1 MIQLSTK
8 LQHNKEKISKYLAN
22 LGFASRRNITD
33 LFKTKKI
40 TLNNKAINHNALV
53 KDNDVINIDGED
65 FVVEINPETEVLIY
79 HKPTGQVCSNVPT
92 DKNDSVFQALPPRK
106 KGKWI
111 MVGRLDVNTSGLLV
125 FSNNGDFVNQLTHPS
140 SKIDREYLCRVY
152 GDISDSKLENIM
164 KGVSINGEKSSFSD
178 VVAVKKTSKSKNHW
192 FYVCLFTGKNRE
204 VRKIWDTQK
213 LTVNR
218 LIRLRYGPII
228 MPDNLK
234 PGGWKKFSKKE
245 VTKLQELLKIQ

>member
-40 TLNNKAINHNALV
+40 TLNNKAVNHNALV
-53 KDNDVINIDGED
+53 EDNDVINIDGED

-152 GDISDSKLENIM
+152 GDISDNKLENIM
-164 KGVSINGEKSSFSD
+164 KGVNINGEKSSFSD
-178 VVAVKKTSKSKNHW
+178 VVAVKKTTKSKNHW

-228 MPDNLK
+228 MPENLK

-245 VTKLQELLKIQ
+245 VTKLQDLLKIQ

>member
-1 MIQLSTK
+1 MTQLSTK

-40 TLNNKAINHNALV
+40 TLNNKTINHNALV
-53 KDNDVINIDGED
+53 EDNDVINIDGED

-152 GDISDSKLENIM
+152 GDISDNKLENIM

>member
-33 LFKTKKI
+33 LFKIKKI
-40 TLNNKAINHNALV
+40 TLNNKAVNHNALV
-53 KDNDVINIDGED
+53 EDNDVINIDGED

-152 GDISDSKLENIM
+152 GDISDNKLENIM
-164 KGVSINGEKSSFSD
+164 KGVNINGEKSSFSD

-245 VTKLQELLKIQ
+245 VTKLQDLLKIQ

>member
-1 MIQLSTK
+1 MTQLSTK

-40 TLNNKAINHNALV
+40 TLNNKTINHNALV
-53 KDNDVINIDGED
+53 EDNDVINIDGED

-152 GDISDSKLENIM
+152 GDISDNKLENIM
-164 KGVSINGEKSSFSD
+164 KGVNINREKSSFSD

-245 VTKLQELLKIQ
+245 VTKLQDLLKIQ

>member
-1 MIQLSTK
+1 MTQLSTK

-40 TLNNKAINHNALV
+40 TLNNKTVNHNALV
-53 KDNDVINIDGED
+53 EDNDVINIDGED

-152 GDISDSKLENIM
+152 GDISDNKLENIM
-164 KGVSINGEKSSFSD
+164 KGVNINGEKSSFSD

-245 VTKLQELLKIQ
+245 VTKLQDLLKIQ

>member
-1 MIQLSTK
+1 MTQLSTK

-53 KDNDVINIDGED
+53 EDNDVINIDGED

-152 GDISDSKLENIM
+152 GDISDNKLENIM
-164 KGVSINGEKSSFSD
+164 KGVNINGEKSSFSD

>member
-1 MIQLSTK
+1 MTQLSTK

-40 TLNNKAINHNALV
+40 TLNNKTINHNALV
-53 KDNDVINIDGED
+53 EDNDVINIDGED

-152 GDISDSKLENIM
+152 GDISDNKLENIM
-164 KGVSINGEKSSFSD
+164 KGVNINGEKSSFSD

-245 VTKLQELLKIQ
+245 VTKLQDLLKIQ

>member
-40 TLNNKAINHNALV
+40 TLNNKTINHNALV
-53 KDNDVINIDGED
+53 EDNDVINIDGED

-152 GDISDSKLENIM
+152 GDISDNKLENIT
-164 KGVSINGEKSSFSD
+164 KGVNINGEKSSFSD

-245 VTKLQELLKIQ
+245 VTKLQDLLKIQ

>member
-1 MIQLSTK
+1 MQLSTK
-8 LQHNKEKISKYLAN
+8 LQHSKEKISKYLAN
-22 LGFASRRNITD
+22 LGFASRRNIND
-33 LFKTKKI
+33 FFKTKKI
-40 TLNNKAINHNALV
+40 TLNGKLVNHNALV
-53 KDNDVINIDGED
+53 KDNDVIHLDGED
-65 FVVEINPETEVLIY
+65 LVVELNPETEVLVY

-92 DKNDSVFQALPPRK
+92 DKNDSVFQGLPPRK

-125 FSNNGDFVNQLTHPS
+125 FSNNGDFVNFLAHPS

-152 GDISDSKLENIM
+152 GDISDKKLENIM
-164 KGVSINGEKSSFSD
+164 NGVNINGEKTSFSD

-204 VRKIWDTQK
+204 VRKIWGTQK

-218 LIRLRYGPII
+218 LMRLRYGPII
-228 MPDNLK
+228 MPENLK

-245 VTKLQELLKIQ
+245 VAKLQNLLKIQ

>member
-22 LGFASRRNITD
+22 LGFASRRNIID

-40 TLNNKAINHNALV
+40 TLNNKTINHNALV
-53 KDNDVINIDGED
+53 EDNDVINIDGED

-152 GDISDSKLENIM
+152 GDISDNKLENIM
-164 KGVSINGEKSSFSD
+164 KGVNINGEKSSFSD

-245 VTKLQELLKIQ
+245 VTKLQDLLKIQ

>member
-40 TLNNKAINHNALV
+40 TLNNKTINHNALV
-53 KDNDVINIDGED
+53 EDNDVINIDGED

-152 GDISDSKLENIM
+152 GDISDNKLENVM
-164 KGVSINGEKSSFSD
+164 KGVNINGEKSSFSD

>member
-1 MIQLSTK
+1 MTQLSTK

-40 TLNNKAINHNALV
+40 TLNNKAVNHNALV
-53 KDNDVINIDGED
+53 EDNDVINIDGED

-152 GDISDSKLENIM
+152 GDISDNKLENIM
-164 KGVSINGEKSSFSD
+164 KGVNINGEKSSFSD

-245 VTKLQELLKIQ
+245 VTKLQDLLKIQ

>member
-40 TLNNKAINHNALV
+40 TLNNKTINHNALV
-53 KDNDVINIDGED
+53 ENNDVINIDGED
-65 FVVEINPETEVLIY
+65 FVVEINPETEVLVY

-111 MVGRLDVNTSGLLV
+111 MVGRLDVNTVGLLV
-125 FSNNGDFVNQLTHPS
+125 FSNNGDFVNQLTHRS
-140 SKIDREYLCRVY
+140 SKIDREYLSRVY
-152 GDISDSKLENIM
+152 GDISDNKLENIM
-164 KGVSINGEKSSFSD
+164 KGVNINGEKSSFSD

-245 VTKLQELLKIQ
+245 VTKLQDLLKIQ

>member
-1 MIQLSTK
+1 MSTK

-22 LGFASRRNITD
+22 LGFASRRNINE

-40 TLNNKAINHNALV
+40 TLNNNPVNHNALV

-125 FSNNGDFVNQLTHPS
+125 FSNNGDFVNQLAHPS

-152 GDISDSKLENIM
+152 GDLTDKKLENIM
-164 KGVSINGEKSSFSD
+164 KGVNINGEKSNFSD

-192 FYVCLFTGKNRE
+192 FYVCLYTGENRE
-204 VRKIWDTQK
+204 VRKICSRQK
-213 LTVNR
+213 LTDNR
-218 LIRLRYGPII
+218 LMR
-228 MPDNLK
+228 
-234 PGGWKKFSKKE
+234 
-245 VTKLQELLKIQ
+245 

>member
-1 MIQLSTK
+1 MNTK

-22 LGFASRRNITD
+22 LGFASRRNINE

-40 TLNNKAINHNALV
+40 TLNNNPVNHNALV

-125 FSNNGDFVNQLTHPS
+125 FSNNGDFVNQLAHPS

-152 GDISDSKLENIM
+152 GDLTDKKLENIM
-164 KGVSINGEKSSFSD
+164 KGVNINGEKSNFSD

-204 VRKIWDTQK
+204 VRKIWG
-213 LTVNR
+213 LS
-218 LIRLRYGPII
+218 LIHI
-228 MPDNLK
+228 
-234 PGGWKKFSKKE
+234 
-245 VTKLQELLKIQ
+245 

>member
-1 MIQLSTK
+1 MTQLSTK

-40 TLNNKAINHNALV
+40 SLNNKAINHNALV

-152 GDISDSKLENIM
+152 GDISDNKLENIM

-245 VTKLQELLKIQ
+245 VTKLQDLLKIQ

>member
-40 TLNNKAINHNALV
+40 TLNNKTINHNALV
-53 KDNDVINIDGED
+53 EDNDVINIDGED

-152 GDISDSKLENIM
+152 GDISDNKLENVM
-164 KGVSINGEKSSFSD
+164 KGVNINGEKSSFSD

-245 VTKLQELLKIQ
+245 VTKLQDLLKIQ

>member
-1 MIQLSTK
+1 MTQLSTK

-152 GDISDSKLENIM
+152 GDISDNKLENIM
-164 KGVSINGEKSSFSD
+164 KGVNINGDKSSFSD

-245 VTKLQELLKIQ
+245 VTKLQDLLKIQ

>member
-40 TLNNKAINHNALV
+40 TLNNKAVNHNALV
-53 KDNDVINIDGED
+53 EDNDVINIDGED

-152 GDISDSKLENIM
+152 GDISDNKLENIM
-164 KGVSINGEKSSFSD
+164 KGVNINGEKSSFSD
-178 VVAVKKTSKSKNHW
+178 VVAVKKTTKSKNHW

-213 LTVNR
+213 LAVNR

-245 VTKLQELLKIQ
+245 VTKLQDLLKIQ

>member
-1 MIQLSTK
+1 MTQLSTK

-40 TLNNKAINHNALV
+40 TLNNKAVNHNALV

-152 GDISDSKLENIM
+152 GDISDNKLENIM

-245 VTKLQELLKIQ
+245 VTKLQDLLKIQ

>member
-1 MIQLSTK
+1 MSTK

-22 LGFASRRNITD
+22 LGFASRRNINE

-40 TLNNKAINHNALV
+40 TLNNNPVNHNALV

-92 DKNDSVFQALPPRK
+92 DKNDSVFKALPPRK

-125 FSNNGDFVNQLTHPS
+125 FSNNGDFVNQLAHPS

-152 GDISDSKLENIM
+152 GDLTDKKLENIM
-164 KGVSINGEKSSFSD
+164 KGVNINGEKSNFSD

-204 VRKIWDTQK
+204 VRKIWGTQK

-218 LIRLRYGPII
+218 LMRLRYGPII
-228 MPDNLK
+228 MPENLK

-245 VTKLQELLKIQ
+245 VSKLQNLLKIQ

>member
-40 TLNNKAINHNALV
+40 TLNNKAVNHNALV
-53 KDNDVINIDGED
+53 EDNDVINIDGED

-152 GDISDSKLENIM
+152 GDISDNKLENIM
-164 KGVSINGEKSSFSD
+164 KGVNINGEKSSFSD

-245 VTKLQELLKIQ
+245 VTKLQDLLKIQ

>member
-40 TLNNKAINHNALV
+40 TLNNKTINHNALV
-53 KDNDVINIDGED
+53 EDNDVINIDGED

-152 GDISDSKLENIM
+152 GDISDNKLENIM
-164 KGVSINGEKSSFSD
+164 KGVNINGEKSSFSD
-178 VVAVKKTSKSKNHW
+178 VVAVKKTTKSKNHW

-245 VTKLQELLKIQ
+245 VTKLQDLLKIQ

>member
-1 MIQLSTK
+1 MSTR

-22 LGFASRRNITD
+22 LGFASRRNINE

-40 TLNNKAINHNALV
+40 TLNNNPVNHNALV

-79 HKPTGQVCSNVPT
+79 HKPTGQVCSNVPS

-125 FSNNGDFVNQLTHPS
+125 FSNNGDFVNQLAHPS

-152 GDISDSKLENIM
+152 GDLTDKKLENIM
-164 KGVSINGEKSSFSD
+164 KGVNINGEKSNFSD

-204 VRKIWDTQK
+204 VRKIWGTQK

-218 LIRLRYGPII
+218 LMRLRDGPII
-228 MPDNLK
+228 MPENLK

-245 VTKLQELLKIQ
+245 VSKLQNLLKIE

>member
-152 GDISDSKLENIM
+152 GDISDNKLENIM

>member
-1 MIQLSTK
+1 MTQLSTK

-40 TLNNKAINHNALV
+40 SLNNKAINHNALV

-152 GDISDSKLENIM
+152 GDISENKLENIM

-245 VTKLQELLKIQ
+245 VTKLQDLLKIQ